1 MALAPAPTP
10 VIAEEVAA
18 PTSIDALCRQLAG
31 YLPTDQVERVRRAFA
46 FAETAHGNQIRRTG
60 HAYITHPLA
69 VASELSK
76 MRMDAE
82 SIMAALLHDVLE
94 DTGISKAALGAEF
107 GTDVAEIVD
116 GVSKLKA
123 IFKTRAEAQAEN
135 FQKMAMAMA
144 RDLRVILVKLADR
157 LHNMRTL
164 KALDP
169 EKQKRIA
176 HETLD
181 FYAPI
186 ANRLGMH
193 AIRTEMEDLAFA
205 ALHPLRADRIGRAI
219 KRARG
224 HRREIVEEIEQTLS
238 NMLQAEGIAASV
250 SGREKHLYSI
260 YQKMKTQRRP
270 FNSIMDV
277 YGFRIV
283 VDRVDTCYRALGVVH
298 NLYKPVAGRFKD
310 SVAIPK
316 ANGYQSLHTTLFG
329 PRGVH
334 VEVQIRTHEMDAVA
348 EKGIA
353 GHWLYKRDGEGT
365 TGGQGRARQWVK
377 DLLDMQQQAGSS
389 LEFIENL
396 KIDLFPDEVYVFTP
410 RGHILSLPR
419 GACPVDFAYAVHT
432 EVGNACVACR
442 IDRALAPLSTQ
453 LQSGQTVEIVTSNEG
468 RPNPDWLG
476 FVVSARARQGIRNA
490 LKLRQRSEAIAFGR
504 SLLSR
509 ALAKHQLSLKSL
521 DFRRLRKVFN
531 EFGVRKLDDLL
542 AEIGLGNR
550 VAYLVARKL
559 AQAGASTDVPV
570 DVDQGGAITILGS
583 EGLVVSHAKCCHPI
597 PGDAVVGHLSAGK
610 GLVVHV
616 ETCRNIGDTRRR
628 TPDDIIPVRWSPN
641 IKGDYPALL
650 NVDVRARKGVI
661 AELAGVVSSADAGI
675 NRIGVVERNAELS
688 SIALEVSVRDRIH
701 LARVMRRLRGVNSV
715 QGISRMKG

>member
-1 MALAPAPTP
+1 MAAPAPASE
-10 VIAEEVAA
+10 IAEEVAA
-18 PTSIDALCRQLAG
+18 PTSIAALCHQLTD
-31 YLPTDQVERVRRAFA
+31 YLPADQVERVRQAFE
-46 FAETAHGNQIRRTG
+46 FASAAHGTQVRRTG

-94 DTGISKAALGAEF
+94 DTRISKAALRAEF
-107 GTDVAEIVD
+107 GADVAEIVD

-123 IFKTRAEAQAEN
+123 IFNTRAEAQAEN

-164 KALDP
+164 RALDP

-193 AIRTEMEDLAFA
+193 AIKTEMEDLAFT
-205 ALHPLRADRIGRAI
+205 ALYPLRADRIARAI

-224 HRREIVEEIEQTLS
+224 HRREIVEEIERTLVKV
-238 NMLQAEGIAASV
+238 LQSEGIAASV

-260 YQKMKTQRRP
+260 YTKMKTQRRP

-283 VDRVDTCYRALGVVH
+283 VDRVDTCYRAFGVVH
-298 NLYKPVAGRFKD
+298 NLYKPLAGRFKD
-310 SVAIPK
+310 YVAIPK

-334 VEVQIRTHEMDAVA
+334 VEVQLRTHEMDAIA

-353 GHWLYKRDGEGT
+353 GHWLYKQESQNS
-365 TGGQGRARQWVK
+365 TGGQGRAQQWVQ
-377 DLLDMQQQAGSS
+377 DLLQMQQQAGSS

-396 KIDLFPDEVYVFTP
+396 KIDLFPEEVYVFTP
-410 RGHILSLPR
+410 RGHILALPR
-419 GACPVDFAYAVHT
+419 GACAVDFAYAVHT
-432 EVGNACVACR
+432 DVGDTCAACR
-442 IDRALAPLSTQ
+442 IDREMAPLSSP
-453 LQSGQTVEIVTSNEG
+453 LRSGQTVEIVTQKDG

-476 FVVSARARQGIRNA
+476 FVVSARARTGIRNA
-490 LKLRQRSEAIAFGR
+490 LKQSQRGEAIALGR
-504 SLLSR
+504 SLLDR
-509 ALAKHQLSLKSL
+509 ALAKNQTSLKGL
-521 DFRRLRKVFN
+521 DFRRLRRVFT
-531 EFGVRKLDDLL
+531 ELGVRKLDDLL
-542 AEIGLGNR
+542 ADIGLGNR
-550 VAYLVARKL
+550 VTYLVARKL
-559 AQAGASTDVPV
+559 AQAGAGREEPV
-570 DVDQGGAITILGS
+570 AIDQGGAITILGS
-583 EGLVVSHAKCCHPI
+583 EGMVVSHAKCCHPI
-597 PGDAVVGHLSAGK
+597 PGDAVAGHLSAGK

-616 ETCRNIGDTRRR
+616 ETCRNMADTRRR
-628 TPDDIIPVRWSPN
+628 SPDDIIPVRWSPE

-650 NVDVRARKGVI
+650 HVEVHARKGVI
-661 AELAGVVSSADAGI
+661 AELAGVVSSTDAGI
-675 NRIGVVERNAELS
+675 NHIGVEERSAELS
-688 SIALEVSVRDRIH
+688 RIALEVSVRDRIH
-701 LARVMRRLRGVNSV
+701 LARVMRRLRTVRSV
-715 QGISRMKG
+715 QSINRMKG